1 MFISLIPLLV
11 NLNSLSISENPIILF
26 KPGFLEHKKVNI
38 PYKPETENL
47 YSQYKKAL
55 QDWCQADHTSEK
67 SKFKIA
73 QEAESI
79 WRKQQEIDS
88 LHVVYEQIKSTKS
101 HTKKTIPLMFKPE
114 EIITKFFIENTLDF
128 LDSNSSIEVQYHD
141 LEPCLDGDE
150 TATLEMSIVPQQ
162 PITLDISEK
171 SVQDAK
177 QTYNNKFTEWK
188 NKKNKFGRDESSSI
202 YNALDYAEQVYPTEK
217 EAYNA
222 QVDYDN
228 LQVCQDL
235 QKAAQQAYDALSS
248 NGSHTSTVTK
258 TTSHITNPALLM
270 AQCSYQS
277 LDPKIKAQ
285 RAYIQTPDDYK
296 NATIVVTLKS

>member
-11 NLNSLSISENPIILF
+11 NFNSLSISENPIILI

-38 PYKPETENL
+38 SLQPETENL
-47 YSQYKKAL
+47 YAQYKQAL
-55 QDWCQADHTSEK
+55 QDWYEADHTSEK
-67 SKFKIA
+67 SKFEIVK
-73 QEAESI
+73 EAEST

-88 LHVVYEQIKSTKS
+88 LDVVYEEAKNTKS
-101 HTKKTIPLMFKPE
+101 HTNKTIPLMFKPE
-114 EIITKFFIENTLDF
+114 EIITKLFIENTLDF
-128 LDSNSSIEVQYHD
+128 LDSNESIEVQYHD

-150 TATLEMSIVPQQ
+150 TATLEISIVSQQ

-171 SVQDAK
+171 SMQDAK
-177 QTYNNKFTEWK
+177 QKYNDKLTEWK
-188 NKKNKFGRDESSSI
+188 NKENKFGRNEFMNV
-202 YNALDYAEQVYPTEK
+202 YAALHYAEQVYPSKE

-235 QKAAQQAYDALSS
+235 QKAAQQAYDALQS

-277 LDPKIKAQ
+277 LHPKVKAQ
-285 RAYIQTPDDYK
+285 RAYIQIPDDYK